1 LSNGWRQTIHSDFP
15 LPDTA
20 QSPFIALSIDRVK
33 IFASFAKK
41 IAGELDV
48 GRFGRTLGEF
58 DVV

>member
-1 LSNGWRQTIHSDFP
+1 
-15 LPDTA
+15 LPFRLA
-20 QSPFIALSIDRVK
+20 GSIFI
-33 IFASFAKK
+33 ASFAKK